1 MRYIGENMLEEKVLD
16 TIKEY
21 ELIEDGN
28 TIVVGVSGGPDSMA
42 LLNMLIKLVNDKK
55 INAKLVVA
63 HINHGIREEADSETE
78 FVKEFCEK
86 NNIECYITKEKV
98 EELAKEQKIGTEE
111 AGRNLRYSF
120 FEEVFKKVNAN
131 KIATAHN
138 ANDNA
143 ETVLMNIIRGAGTSG
158 LKGIEIKRD
167 EKYIR
172 PIIKLTRSEIEDYC
186 KKENLNP
193 KYDKTNGENIYTR
206 NKVRNKLIP
215 YIEEEFNP
223 NIVKS
228 LNRLSELI
236 KEDDEYFEKIV
247 EDEYKKVLIQENLGI
262 TRKEETEQVILDLK
276 KFNNEEKVIKNR
288 LVRYTISRMFGSPQ
302 NIEKIHITDII
313 KLCENNVGNKFLVPN
328 KKIKVLVNKGKIFFI
343 KQ

>member
-1 MRYIGENMLEEKVLD
+1 MLEEKVLD

-21 ELIEDGN
+21 GLIEDGN

-42 LLNMLIKLVNDKK
+42 LLNMLIKLVDDKK

-78 FVKEFCEK
+78 FVKQFCEK
-86 NNIECYITKEKV
+86 NNIECYIKKEKV
-98 EELAKEQKIGTEE
+98 EDLAKEQRIGTEE

-120 FEEVFKKVNAN
+120 FEEVFQKVNAN

-158 LKGIEIKRD
+158 LKGIEIKRN

-172 PIIKLTRSEIEDYC
+172 PIIKLRREEIEEYC
-186 KKENLNP
+186 KRENLNP

-215 YIEEEFNP
+215 YIENEFNP

-236 KEDDEYFEKIV
+236 KEDDEYIEKIV
-247 EDEYKKVLIQENLGI
+247 EDEYKKVLIEENLGI
-262 TRKEETEQVILDLK
+262 ARKEGTEQVILDLK

-288 LVRYTISRMFGSPQ
+288 LVRYTISRMFGSAQ

-313 KLCENNVGNKFLVPN
+313 KLCENNIGNKFLVPN